1 MVDYIFSSYLF
12 NCPGFVYKPTRRLDE
27 RRTKSKIKNKMSL
40 LKVKNLN
47 ISYPTRKET
56 IVASK
61 DVEFTLERG
70 EILGIVGESGSGKS
84 TIANAIINLIDP
96 PGEITGGSIKI
107 DKIELRDNEE
117 VIQKIRGKKIG
128 FVFQD
133 PQTSL
138 NPLFKIKDQLIET
151 IQTHL
156 DLDYQE
162 ALNRSIQ
169 LLEEVGIDN
178 AEKRIEDYPHQFSG
192 GMRQRVVIALAIS
205 CEPDL
210 IIADE
215 PTTALD
221 VSIQYQI
228 LELLKDLTQKRNLGV
243 IIITHDM
250 GVIAET
256 TNKVI
261 VMRYGVIVEQ
271 GDTKEL
277 LTNPKSTEARSLV
290 ISVPP
295 TNKKIDRFKLISP
308 DGKEITSDSKNLTK
322 KIIKTWGV
330 RENTNQKL
338 LELKDVTKIFDDNS
352 MASKFSFGPKKQ
364 IVDKVVKAV
373 DTVSFELFE
382 GETLGL
388 VGESG
393 SGKSTIAKII
403 TGLVRPTS
411 GEIFYNNISLY
422 NSKRKYQIDKSRGQ
436 IQMIFQDPY
445 SSLNPRFKVRDIISE
460 PIKLFQKNINR
471 NELIQNTHDL
481 IDIVGMTRQ
490 SLDRYPHEFSGGQ
503 RQRIS
508 IARALATRPRLLVCD
523 EPTSALDVSIQAQ
536 ILNLL
541 KDIQDE
547 LHLTMLFI
555 SHDLPVIRQM
565 CNRIVVL
572 KNGGVCETK
581 ETEDLFNNPEHPYTQ
596 ELIRLM
602 PKIESIV

>member
-1 MVDYIFSSYLF
+1 
-12 NCPGFVYKPTRRLDE
+12 
-27 RRTKSKIKNKMSL
+27 MSFL
-40 LKVKNLN
+40 EIKNLN
-47 ISYPTRKET
+47 ISYATRKET

-61 DVEFTLERG
+61 DVEFILERG

-96 PGEITGGSIKI
+96 PGEITDGSIKI
-107 DKIELRDNEE
+107 DGNELRNNEE
-117 VIQKIRGKKIG
+117 FIQKSRGKKIG

-156 DLDYQE
+156 NLNYQDSLE
-162 ALNRSIQ
+162 RSIQ
-169 LLEEVGIDN
+169 LLKEVGIEN
-178 AEKRIEDYPHQFSG
+178 AEQRIEDYPHQFSG

-221 VSIQYQI
+221 VSIQHQI
-228 LELLKDLTQKRNLGV
+228 LKLLKHLTVKRNLAV
-243 IIITHDM
+243 MIITHDM

-256 TNKVI
+256 TDRVI
-261 VMRYGVIVEQ
+261 VMRYGKIVEQ
-271 GDTKEL
+271 GKTQDI
-277 LTNPKSTEARSLV
+277 LTNPQSNECKSLV
-290 ISVPP
+290 MSVPP
-295 TNKKIDRFKLISP
+295 TNKKIDRFKLLNP
-308 DGKEITSDSKNLTK
+308 DGGELSDSSLNLTNS
-322 KIIKTWGV
+322 IIKNWAV
-330 RENTNQKL
+330 RDISHEKL
-338 LELKDVTKIFDDNS
+338 LDFKNVTKIFDEQS
-352 MASKFSFGPKKQ
+352 IVMSKKEN
-364 IVDKVVKAV
+364 DKLKAL
-373 DTVSFELFE
+373 DDVSFEIYE
-382 GETLGL
+382 GESFGL

-403 TGLVRPTS
+403 TNLVKPTA
-411 GEIFYNNISLY
+411 GEVFFENISLHDPK
-422 NSKRKYQIDKSRGQ
+422 NKKIKNKYRGQ

-445 SSLNPRFKVRDIISE
+445 SSLNPRFKVKDIIAE
-460 PIKLFQKNINR
+460 PIKFFQRNINSADVDK
-471 NELIQNTHDL
+471 NVNDL

-508 IARALATRPRLLVCD
+508 IARALATRPRLLICD

-536 ILNLL
+536 VLNLL
-541 KDIQDE
+541 KDLQDE
-547 LHLTMLFI
+547 LNLTILFI

-565 CNRIVVL
+565 CERITVL
-572 KNGGVCETK
+572 KNGKVCEVND
-581 ETEDLFNNPEHPYTQ
+581 TENLFNNPTHEYTK
-596 ELIRLM
+596 ELIHLM
-602 PKIESIV
+602 PKIESIL

>member
-1 MVDYIFSSYLF
+1 
-12 NCPGFVYKPTRRLDE
+12 
-27 RRTKSKIKNKMSL
+27 MSFL
-40 LKVKNLN
+40 EVKNLD

-61 DVEFTLERG
+61 NVEFTLERG

-96 PGEITGGSIKI
+96 PGEITNGSIKI
-107 DKIELRDNEE
+107 DNNELRDNEE
-117 VIQKIRGKKIG
+117 LIQKIRGKKIG

-156 DLDYQE
+156 NLGYQD
-162 ALNRSIQ
+162 ALKKSIQ
-169 LLEEVGIDN
+169 LLKEVGINN

-228 LELLKDLTQKRNLGV
+228 LELLKDLTKKRNLGV

-261 VMRYGVIVEQ
+261 VMRDGFIVEQ

-277 LTNPKSTEARSLV
+277 LTNPKSNEARSLV

-322 KIIKTWGV
+322 NIIKTWGI
-330 RENTNQKL
+330 RENKNQKL
-338 LELKDVTKIFDDNS
+338 LKLTDVTKIFDDRSLAINI
-352 MASKFSFGPKKQ
+352 SFGSKNEST
-364 IVDKVVKAV
+364 DKVVKAV
-373 DTVSFELFE
+373 DNVSFELFE

-403 TGLVRPTS
+403 TGLVKPTN

-422 NSKRKYQIDKSRGQ
+422 NSNRKYQIDKSRGQ

-460 PIKLFQKNINR
+460 PIRFFQKNISH
-471 NELIQNTHDL
+471 NELTQNVYDL

-508 IARALATRPRLLVCD
+508 IARALATRPRLLICD

-572 KNGGVCETK
+572 TNGSVCETK
-581 ETEDLFNNPEHPYTQ
+581 ETEELFNNPDHPYTQ

-602 PKIESIV
+602 PKIESII

>member
-1 MVDYIFSSYLF
+1 
-12 NCPGFVYKPTRRLDE
+12 
-27 RRTKSKIKNKMSL
+27 MSFL
-40 LKVKNLN
+40 EIKNLN
-47 ISYPTRKET
+47 ISYLTRKEK

-61 DVEFTLERG
+61 DVEFSLERG

-96 PGEITGGSIKI
+96 PGEITEGSIKI
-107 DKIELRDNEE
+107 DNEE
-117 VIQKIRGKKIG
+117 ICNNEEIIQKARGKKIG

-156 DLDYQE
+156 KLNYDQ
-162 ALNRSIQ
+162 ALQRSIQ
-169 LLEEVGIDN
+169 LLNEVGIED

-228 LELLKDLTQKRNLGV
+228 LQLLKDLTKKRNLGV

-261 VMRYGVIVEQ
+261 IMRNGVIVEY
-271 GDTKEL
+271 GLTKDV
-277 LTNPKSTEARSLV
+277 LTNPKSNEGKSLI

-295 TNKKIDRFKLISP
+295 TNKKISRFKLISP
-308 DGKEITSDSKNLTK
+308 EGGEITNDSLNLTNSIIQNWGKRAVTKDKLLEIKNLTK
-322 KIIKTWGV
+322 IFDSDSIIKSKKEITA
-330 RENTNQKL
+330 
-338 LELKDVTKIFDDNS
+338 LKALDN
-352 MASKFSFGPKKQ
+352 
-364 IVDKVVKAV
+364 
-373 DTVSFELFE
+373 VSFNIFE
-382 GETLGL
+382 GESFGL

-403 TGLVRPTS
+403 TNLIKPTS
-411 GEIFYNNISLY
+411 GEVFYKNISL
-422 NSKRKYQIDKSRGQ
+422 NQKNNNKFRGQ

-445 SSLNPRFKVRDIISE
+445 SSLNPRFKVKNIIAE
-460 PIKLFQKNINR
+460 PIKFFQKNLDKKTIEN
-471 NELIQNTHDL
+471 NVNDL

-508 IARALATRPRLLVCD
+508 IARALATRPRLLICD

-541 KDIQDE
+541 KDLQE
-547 LHLTMLFI
+547 QLNLTILFI

-565 CNRIVVL
+565 CDRIAVL
-572 KNGGVCETK
+572 KNGNLCEI
-581 ETEDLFNNPEHPYTQ
+581 ENTEILFNNPSHQYTK
-596 ELIRLM
+596 ELINLM
-602 PKIESIV
+602 PKIETIL

>member
-1 MVDYIFSSYLF
+1 
-12 NCPGFVYKPTRRLDE
+12 
-27 RRTKSKIKNKMSL
+27 MSFL
-40 LKVKNLN
+40 EIKNLN
-47 ISYPTRKET
+47 ISYLTRKEK

-61 DVEFTLERG
+61 DVEFSLERG

-96 PGEITGGSIKI
+96 PGEITDGSIKI
-107 DKIELRDNEE
+107 DNEE
-117 VIQKIRGKKIG
+117 ICNNEEIIQKARGKKIG

-156 DLDYQE
+156 KLNYDQ
-162 ALNRSIQ
+162 ALQRSIQ
-169 LLEEVGIDN
+169 LLNEVGIED

-228 LELLKDLTQKRNLGV
+228 LQLLKDLTKKRNLGV

-261 VMRYGVIVEQ
+261 IMRNGVIVEY
-271 GDTKEL
+271 GLTKDV
-277 LTNPKSTEARSLV
+277 LTNPKSNEGKSLI

-295 TNKKIDRFKLISP
+295 TNKKISRFKLINP
-308 DGKEITSDSKNLTK
+308 EGGEITNESLNLTNNIIQNWGKRAVTKDKLLEIKNLTK
-322 KIIKTWGV
+322 IFDSDSIIKSKK
-330 RENTNQKL
+330 EINA
-338 LELKDVTKIFDDNS
+338 LKALDN
-352 MASKFSFGPKKQ
+352 
-364 IVDKVVKAV
+364 
-373 DTVSFELFE
+373 VSFNIFE
-382 GETLGL
+382 GESFGL

-403 TGLVRPTS
+403 TNLIKPTS
-411 GEIFYNNISLY
+411 GEVFYENISL
-422 NSKRKYQIDKSRGQ
+422 NQKNNNKFRGQ

-445 SSLNPRFKVRDIISE
+445 SSLNPRFKVKNIIAE
-460 PIKLFQKNINR
+460 PIKFFQKNLDKKTIEN
-471 NELIQNTHDL
+471 NVNDL

-508 IARALATRPRLLVCD
+508 IARALATRPRLLICD

-541 KDIQDE
+541 KDLQE
-547 LHLTMLFI
+547 QLNLTILFI

-565 CNRIVVL
+565 CDRIAVL
-572 KNGGVCETK
+572 KNGNLCEI
-581 ETEDLFNNPEHPYTQ
+581 ENTEILFNNPSHQYTK
-596 ELIRLM
+596 ELINLM
-602 PKIESIV
+602 PKIETIL

>member
-1 MVDYIFSSYLF
+1 
-12 NCPGFVYKPTRRLDE
+12 
-27 RRTKSKIKNKMSL
+27 MSL
-40 LKVKNLN
+40 LEIKNLN
-47 ISYPTRKET
+47 ISYKTRKET
-56 IVASK
+56 IVASSN
-61 DVEFTLERG
+61 VNFTLERG

-96 PGEITGGSIKI
+96 PGQITDGKIKI
-107 DKIELRDNEE
+107 DNIELQNNEE
-117 VIQKIRGKKIG
+117 IIQKIRGKKIG

-156 DLDYQE
+156 NLSYDD
-162 ALNRSIQ
+162 ALKKSIN
-169 LLEEVGIDN
+169 LLQEVGIEN
-178 AEKRIEDYPHQFSG
+178 ASKRIDDYPHQFSG

-228 LELLKDLTQKRNLGV
+228 LELLKELTIKRNLGV

-261 VMRYGVIVEQ
+261 VMRHGLIVEQ
-271 GDTKEL
+271 GNTKDL
-277 LTNPKSTEARSLV
+277 LTQPKSTEARSLV

-308 DGKEITSDSKNLTK
+308 DGSEITSSSAKLTK
-322 KIIKTWGV
+322 NIIKTWGI
-330 RENTNQKL
+330 RKNTNQKL
-338 LELKDVTKIFDDNS
+338 LDVKKITKIFDDQS
-352 MASKFSFGPKKQ
+352 MSYSKK
-364 IVDKVVKAV
+364 VDEKAVKAV
-373 DTVSFELFE
+373 NDVSFELFE

-403 TGLVRPTS
+403 TGLVKPS
-411 GEIFYNNISLY
+411 FGELEYNGLSLY
-422 NSKRKYQIDKSRGQ
+422 NSRRKYQIDKSRGQ

-445 SSLNPRFKVRDIISE
+445 SSLNPRFKVKDIIAE
-460 PIKLFQKNINR
+460 PIKFFQKSITR
-471 NELIQNTHDL
+471 NDLDQNVNDL
-481 IDIVGMTRQ
+481 IDIVGMTRK

-508 IARALATRPRLLVCD
+508 IARALATRPRLLICD

-565 CNRIVVL
+565 CNRIIVL
-572 KNGGVCETK
+572 KNGIVCESNDTEILFNDPLHEYTK
-581 ETEDLFNNPEHPYTQ
+581 E
-596 ELIRLM
+596 LIKLM
-602 PKIESIV
+602 PKIESII

>member
-1 MVDYIFSSYLF
+1 
-12 NCPGFVYKPTRRLDE
+12 
-27 RRTKSKIKNKMSL
+27 MSL
-40 LKVKNLN
+40 LEIKNLN
-47 ISYPTRKET
+47 ISYKTRKET
-56 IVASK
+56 IVASSN
-61 DVEFTLERG
+61 VNFTLERG

-96 PGEITGGSIKI
+96 PGQITDGTIKI
-107 DKIELRDNEE
+107 DNQELQNNEE
-117 VIQKIRGKKIG
+117 IIQKIRGKKIG

-156 DLDYQE
+156 NLSYEE
-162 ALNRSIQ
+162 ALNKSIN
-169 LLEEVGIDN
+169 LLEEVGIEN
-178 AEKRIEDYPHQFSG
+178 ATKRIEDYPHQFSG

-228 LELLKDLTQKRNLGV
+228 LELLKELTKKRNLGV

-261 VMRYGVIVEQ
+261 VMRHGLIVEQ
-271 GDTKEL
+271 GNTKDL
-277 LTNPKSTEARSLV
+277 LTQPKSTEARSLV

-295 TNKKIDRFKLISP
+295 TNKKIERFKLIGP
-308 DGKEITSDSKNLTK
+308 DGSEITSSSANLTK
-322 KIIKTWGV
+322 NIIKTWGV
-330 RENTNQKL
+330 RQNTNQKL
-338 LELKDVTKIFDDNS
+338 LELKKITKIFDDQS
-352 MASKFSFGPKKQ
+352 ITYGKK
-364 IVDKVVKAV
+364 IDDKAVKAV
-373 DTVSFELFE
+373 NNVSFQLFE

-403 TGLVRPTS
+403 TGLVRPS
-411 GEIFYNNISLY
+411 FGELEYNGLSLY
-422 NSKRKYQIDKSRGQ
+422 NFKRKYQIDKSRGQ

-445 SSLNPRFKVRDIISE
+445 SSLNPRFKVKDIIAE
-460 PIKLFQKNINR
+460 PIKFFQKSITR
-471 NELIQNTHDL
+471 NDLEKNVHDL
-481 IDIVGMTRQ
+481 IDIVGMTRK

-508 IARALATRPRLLVCD
+508 IARALATRPRLLICD

-565 CNRIVVL
+565 CNRIIVL
-572 KNGGVCETK
+572 KNGAICETN
-581 ETEDLFNNPEHPYTQ
+581 ETEKLFNEPDHQYTKQ
-596 ELIRLM
+596 LINLM
-602 PKIESIV
+602 PKIESLI